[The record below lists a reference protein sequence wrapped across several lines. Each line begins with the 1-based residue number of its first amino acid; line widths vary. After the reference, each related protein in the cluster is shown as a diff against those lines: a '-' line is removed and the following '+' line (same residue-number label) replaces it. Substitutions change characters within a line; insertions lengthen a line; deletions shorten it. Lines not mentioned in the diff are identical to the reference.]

1 MNIIYDHQIFSLQTY
16 GGISRYFSELI
27 HGINNTTPHTG
38 QLSLSYTNNI
48 YAHDLGLSNRSFLRN
63 RNFPKKMPL
72 LYNINKLSSSFDLL
86 TKPYDLVHA
95 TYYDPYILPLLK
107 DRPFV
112 ITFLDMIHEK
122 FGSQFTRE
130 LAYDGTITKQK
141 RLVANRADYIIAISE
156 STKRDIVDL
165 LDIDPDKIT
174 VVYLG
179 NSLVSPSPE
188 FVNAEVGLRY
198 LLFVGNRSMY
208 KNFTGL
214 LKAIHS
220 LLKRYKI
227 KLLCAGGGVFTKEER
242 ELIQSLNAV
251 DFVSQQSFNDQ
262 TLPLLYQN
270 ALAFIF
276 PTLYEGFGIPVLEAF
291 ACDCPCIVSDVS
303 SLPEVAGE
311 AALYIDPTTP
321 DSITHAIE
329 RLIDNSTLRETL
341 IQKGREQLAKFSWQ
355 RTINETVDIYQSI
368 A

>member
-1 MNIIYDHQIFSLQTY
+1 MNILYDHQIFSLQTY

-27 HGINNTTPHTG
+27 HGINSNTIHTA
-38 QLSLSYTNNI
+38 QLSLAYTNNV
-48 YAHDLGLSNRSFLRN
+48 YAHDLLVSNRSFLRN

-72 LYNINKLSSSFDLL
+72 LYNINKISSSFDLL
-86 TKPYDLVHA
+86 TKSHDLVHA

-107 DRPFV
+107 GRPFV

-130 LAYDGTITKQK
+130 LAYDGTITKHK
-141 RLVANRADYIIAISE
+141 RLVANRADCIIAISE
-156 STKRDIVDL
+156 STKRDIVNL
-165 LDIDPDKIT
+165 LDIDPSKIS

-179 NSLVSPSPE
+179 NSLLLPPPE
-188 FVNAEVGLRY
+188 LVNAEVELPY

-214 LKAIHS
+214 LKAIHPI
-220 LLKRYKI
+220 LKKHKI
-227 KLLCAGGGVFTKEER
+227 KLVCAGGGVFTKGEKEF
-242 ELIQSLNAV
+242 IKTLNVAE
-251 DFVSQQSFNDQ
+251 FVSQQSFNDK

-291 ACDCPCIVSDVS
+291 ACDCPCIISEVS
-303 SLPEVAGE
+303 SLPEIAGE
-311 AALYIDPTTP
+311 AALYIEPTIP
-321 DSITHAIE
+321 ESIAYAVEKI
-329 RLIDNSTLRETL
+329 IGNSALRETL

-355 RTINETVDIYQSI
+355 RTIDDTVNLYQSI
-368 A
+368 S

>member
-1 MNIIYDHQIFSLQTY
+1 MDIVYDHQIFSLQTY

-27 HGINNTTPHTG
+27 HGINNNTPHTAH
-38 QLSLSYTNNI
+38 LSLSYTNNI
-48 YAHDLGLSNRSFLRN
+48 YAHDLAVSNRSFLRN
-63 RNFPKKMPL
+63 RNFPRKMSL
-72 LYNINKLSSSFDLL
+72 LYNINKLSSSFDLI
-86 TKPYDLVHA
+86 TKSYDLVHT
-95 TYYDPYILPLLK
+95 TYYDPYVLSLLRG
-107 DRPFV
+107 RPFV

-141 RLVANRADYIIAISE
+141 RLVANRADCIIAISE

-165 LDIDPDKIT
+165 LDIDPNKIS
-174 VVYLG
+174 VIYLG
-179 NSLVSPSPE
+179 NSLVSLPPD
-188 FVNAEVGLRY
+188 FVNAEAKLPY

-214 LKAIHS
+214 LKAIHP
-220 LLKRYKI
+220 LLKQHKI
-227 KLLCAGGGVFTKEER
+227 KLLCAGGGTFTKEER
-242 ELIQSLNAV
+242 EFIQSLNAV
-251 DFVSQQSFNDQ
+251 KFVSQQSFNDK

-276 PTLYEGFGIPVLEAF
+276 PTLYEGFGIPILEAF

-311 AALYIDPTTP
+311 AALYIDPTMP
-321 DSITHAIE
+321 DSMTHAIE
-329 RLIDNSTLRETL
+329 KLISNSTLRETL
-341 IQKGREQLAKFSWQ
+341 IQKGREQLTKFSWQ
-355 RTINETVDIYQSI
+355 RTITETVDLYQSI

>member
-1 MNIIYDHQIFSLQTY
+1 MNIVYDHQIFSLQTY

-27 HGINNTTPHTG
+27 HGINNSTPHTA
-38 QLSLSYTNNI
+38 QLSLSYTNNV
-48 YAHDLGLSNRSFLRN
+48 YAHDLSISNRSFLRD
-63 RNFPKKMPL
+63 RNFPRKMPL

-107 DRPFV
+107 GRPFV

-141 RLVANRADYIIAISE
+141 RLVANRADCIIAISE

-165 LDIDPDKIT
+165 LDINPNKIS

-179 NSLVSPSPE
+179 NSLLSPSEPASSA
-188 FVNAEVGLRY
+188 VTSPY

-214 LKAIHS
+214 LKAIHP
-220 LLKRYKI
+220 LLKQYNI
-227 KLLCAGGGVFTKEER
+227 KLLCAGGGTFTKEEK
-242 ELIQSLNAV
+242 EFIQSLNAV
-251 DFVSQQSFNDQ
+251 NFVGQQSFNDQ

-276 PTLYEGFGIPVLEAF
+276 PTLYEGFGIPILEAF
-291 ACDCPCIVSDVS
+291 ACSCPCIVSDVS
-303 SLPEVAGE
+303 SLPEVAGQ
-311 AALYIDPTTP
+311 AALYIDPTMP
-321 DSITHAIE
+321 ESITHAIE
-329 RLIDNSTLRETL
+329 QLIGDPTLRETL
-341 IQKGREQLAKFSWQ
+341 IQKGREQLAKFSWH
-355 RTINETVDIYQSI
+355 RTITETVNIYQSV